1 MQAETSKIL
10 LLKFEARITFWVLLK
25 SSMHVHMCGCT
36 HTHTVLWVSCLILS
50 RRKTCASGKAK
61 AFFFFFF
68 FTTIKL
74 KASSLA
80 HIVLT

>member
-36 HTHTVLWVSCLILS
+36 HTHSFMGFMSHFVKKENLCI
-50 RRKTCASGKAK
+50 REGKG
-61 AFFFFFF
+61 FFFFFF
-68 FTTIKL
+68 LIPL
-74 KASSLA
+74 R
-80 HIVLT
+80 